1 MSPLGSPSPTI
12 ATCLG
17 LFLDGEGDSAASS
30 ILAAWRSSLGSWGWQ
45 CPRSL
50 DRIGG
55 QDLECG
61 SVSGCILKH
70 KNTGKKKQNKG
81 NRWKRSR
88 SDGSGGE
95 VFSVLCR
102 NLSPR

>member
-1 MSPLGSPSPTI
+1 MSLSPSPTI

-45 CPRSL
+45 CQRSL

-61 SVSGCILKH
+61 SVSGCILKQ
-70 KNTGKKKQNKG
+70 KYWGGEKKQKQ
-81 NRWKRSR
+81 
-88 SDGSGGE
+88 GE
-95 VFSVLCR
+95 QVEEE
-102 NLSPR
+102 